1 MPDDESDDQPGP
13 GGDGFLADLLRQS
26 TITGTEKDDLTQP
39 PEEESPE
46 EEPEEEPEA
55 KSAEEESPEQEPP
68 EANRGTTEE
77 DELDADAS

>member
-1 MPDDESDDQPGP
+1 MPDDERDDQPAP

-46 EEPEEEPEA
+46 EEPEA